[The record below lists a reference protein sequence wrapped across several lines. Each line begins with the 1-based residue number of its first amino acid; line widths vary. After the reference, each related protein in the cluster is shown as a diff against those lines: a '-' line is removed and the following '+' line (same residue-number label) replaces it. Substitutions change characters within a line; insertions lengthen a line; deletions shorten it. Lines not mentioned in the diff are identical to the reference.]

1 MKPRPPTPRQ
11 VYKAAGMQITTE
23 HEVPDGLYIVRHG
36 MVDVYHKVSLPKRQM
51 DKDRCLPEPAL

>member
-1 MKPRPPTPRQ
+1 
-11 VYKAAGMQITTE
+11 MQITTE

-51 DKDRCLPEPAL
+51 DKDRCLPDPALKAALSWCDFCP